1 VCCKNQCLLYAAGLP
16 QTVQV
21 YTQILA
27 GEHLMAFVHATEPGY
42 KFPLGYHLQL
52 KSPVDVAMN
61 VRVFKWQ
68 ADQVIS
74 SMSKSRMPTETHER
88 DLKMKRIE
96 SLESRLE
103 SKRSESKRL
112 RLAMID
118 DGGAF

>member
-1 VCCKNQCLLYAAGLP
+1 
-16 QTVQV
+16 
-21 YTQILA
+21 
-27 GEHLMAFVHATEPGY
+27 M
-42 KFPLGYHLQL
+42 GYHLQL

-74 SMSKSRMPTETHER
+74 SMSKSRMVRETHER

>member
-1 VCCKNQCLLYAAGLP
+1 
-16 QTVQV
+16 
-21 YTQILA
+21 
-27 GEHLMAFVHATEPGY
+27 MAFVHATEPGY